1 MEGFMRWME
10 EKFVPIAAKIGAQ
23 RHLAAIRDGFV
34 GIMPIVLAG
43 SFAVLLNNTLGTWI
57 PPLGAILT
65 PINGNVWW
73 GTLAMLGLLV
83 TFSVG
88 YNLAKSYD
96 VDGLAAGLISVA
108 AFITTLPQAH
118 GDAGWGYLHWGFLN
132 AGGIFTGLVVSLIAT
147 EIFVK
152 LTKRGLIIKMPDTV
166 PPAVGKAFASVI
178 PGFITLFIF
187 GALTLI
193 IDKAG
198 LGSLYDLIF
207 NLIQK
212 PLVGITQGMAAVILI
227 PILMNVLWFFG
238 VHGANIFE
246 PVMQAVYLP
255 ALEENLSA
263 VMAGGEAPHLITKA
277 FFDSFVHIGGSG
289 ATLSLIIA
297 IFIVMKKRKDY
308 KEVAKL
314 SLPLGIFQINESM
327 MYGIPLVLNP
337 ILFIP
342 FLLVPGVLSLVAYI
356 FTAIGIV
363 PPTYVAIPWI
373 TPVGIGAFLATG
385 AKGIGSIIAGL
396 VALLNLVIATLI
408 YLPFVS
414 LAERQVSKK
423 AKENN

>member
-10 EKFVPIAAKIGAQ
+10 EKFVPVAAKIGAQ

-43 SFAVLLNNTLGTWI
+43 SFAVLLNNTLGAWI

-212 PLVGITQGMAAVILI
+212 PLMGITQGMAAVILI

-263 VMAGGEAPHLITKA
+263 IMAGGEAPNLITKA

-289 ATLSLIIA
+289 ATLALIIA

-385 AKGIGSIIAGL
+385 AKGIGSIMAGL
-396 VALLNLVIATLI
+396 VSLLNLAIATLI

-414 LAERQVSKK
+414 LAERQISKK
-423 AKENN
+423 AKEKN